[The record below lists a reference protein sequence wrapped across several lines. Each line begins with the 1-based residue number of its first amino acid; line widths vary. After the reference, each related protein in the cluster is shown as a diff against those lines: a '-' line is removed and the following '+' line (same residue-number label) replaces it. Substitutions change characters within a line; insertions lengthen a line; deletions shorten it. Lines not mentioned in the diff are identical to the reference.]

1 MVLATSYPLLEVFW
15 TILIFFVFVV
25 WIWILFSV
33 LGDIFRRHDESRF
46 TKVLWIVLLVVF
58 PYLGVFVYLIS
69 QHSGMTE
76 RTLERNKAAQ
86 SHLDQFMQSVAVK
99 SDPAEQ
105 IAKAKGLL
113 DNGAITQAEFEQLK
127 QRALAAA

>member
-15 TILIFFVFVV
+15 TILFFFVFVV
-25 WIWILFSV
+25 WVWILFSV

-46 TKVLWIVLLVVF
+46 TKVLWILLLVVL

-69 QHSGMTE
+69 QHGGMTE

-86 SHLDQFMQSVAVK
+86 SHLDHFMQSVAVK

-105 IAKAKGLL
+105 IAKAKSLL

-127 QRALAAA
+127 QKALAA